1 MVWSTYS
8 SSSTLSGV
16 LSIHFTNIKNY
27 RVQFQG
33 ILIIE
38 LWAAGWDA
46 RKLPLCYPPPT
57 HTHTSHKGVWNKFQL
72 DLHLSQLF
80 DNVIVVCRGS
90 AQGYVTVAIH
100 VLGGWVHADVC
111 SKLQRALRRNTFVCW
126 QLSWMALW
134 LRLDLM
140 SVLKLT
146 LIRLVQ
152 PMK

>member
-57 HTHTSHKGVWNKFQL
+57 HTQATKVFETSFNWTCICLNCLIMSLLLVEAAPKITSLWPFMYLAAEYIQMSAPSSRGRCNEI
-72 DLHLSQLF
+72 HLL
-80 DNVIVVCRGS
+80 
-90 AQGYVTVAIH
+90 
-100 VLGGWVHADVC
+100 
-111 SKLQRALRRNTFVCW
+111 KLSFIAFWR
-126 QLSWMALW
+126 
-134 LRLDLM
+134 RLDLTW
-140 SVLKLT
+140 VLKLI
-146 LIRLVQ
+146 LNRLV
-152 PMK
+152 KSIK